1 MDQNCDL
8 TVIDAENE
16 YYPREYAIAL
26 QKLSPHLES
35 FNKAIR
41 ELKQTGKLEE
51 LKRKYWNKMC
61 LSNSSK
67 ARLDYIATMSCI
79 LSALISFILF
89 H

>member
-8 TVIDAENE
+8 TVIDAGKE
-16 YYPREYAIAL
+16 YPREYAIAL

-41 ELKQTGKLEE
+41 ELKETGKLEE
-51 LKRKYWNKMC
+51 LKRKYWNTKC
-61 LSNSSK
+61 SNSLK
-67 ARLDYIATMSCI
+67 ARLDYITTMSCI